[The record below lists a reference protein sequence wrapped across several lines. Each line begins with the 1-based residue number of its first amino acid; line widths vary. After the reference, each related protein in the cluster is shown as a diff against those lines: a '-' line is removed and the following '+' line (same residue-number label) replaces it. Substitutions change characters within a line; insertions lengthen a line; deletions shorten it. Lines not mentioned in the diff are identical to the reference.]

1 MSKAGRWQTLTGSE
15 TAMENVAEPISTAEP
30 KIVERYMRAAREE
43 LDGPK
48 LLQLLKEIEDE
59 IRRRTTVVFKVLQS

>member
-1 MSKAGRWQTLTGSE
+1 
-15 TAMENVAEPISTAEP
+15 
-30 KIVERYMRAAREE
+30 MRAAREE